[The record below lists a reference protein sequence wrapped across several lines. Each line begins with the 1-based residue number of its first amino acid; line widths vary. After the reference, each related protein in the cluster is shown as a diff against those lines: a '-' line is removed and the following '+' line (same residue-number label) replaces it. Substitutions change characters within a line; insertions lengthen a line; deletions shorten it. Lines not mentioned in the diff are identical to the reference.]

1 MLLKFFAADIV
12 KLICKKFCWIM
23 CYVLTVS
30 IWCPIEEE
38 RLKTTFSAYFTV
50 LLSKGQKCSKAK
62 IMRCVRRRCIDR
74 TPIPKLRSG
83 SFNLEN
89 APRPRRPLDADVD
102 KIKSLVDRNQNNSSR
117 DCRIES
123 IKRDRSQAH
132 QTSNINFQAW
142 HMGSSYSYRTKFT
155 SSH

>member
-50 LLSKGQKCSKAK
+50 LLSKGQKCSSSKAK

-74 TPIPKLRSG
+74 TPMQKLVCTI
-83 SFNLEN
+83 SFRQFQSWGCITSWMASWSRCVQNKVVG
-89 APRPRRPLDADVD
+89 RC
-102 KIKSLVDRNQNNSSR
+102 KSSNNNSR
-117 DCRIES
+117 DCRKIKS
-123 IKRDRSQAH
+123 VKRDRSQAH
-132 QTSNINFQAW
+132 GTSRLNSQACLI
-142 HMGSSYSYRTKFT
+142 F
-155 SSH
+155 